1 MQQAQYIACVNAA
14 GFVMNFSIKY
24 LDTNTGEWKVGKQN
38 SGNYPIGQER
48 SLNGAE
54 NDVPLGSVM
63 APVVHAILG
72 VSNEGTPFVTYA
84 ANGQTATYNVH
95 GTTLIYSVD
104 LVQAAQTASAGAGR
118 TTTAR

>member
-14 GFVMNFSIKY
+14 GFVMNFSIKF
-24 LDTNTGEWKVGKQN
+24 LDTNTGEWKVGPQN

-48 SLNGAE
+48 SLNGAD
-54 NDVPLGSVM
+54 NGIPNG
-63 APVVHAILG
+63 APMTADVHAILG
-72 VSNEGTPFVTYA
+72 VSNDGKPLLAYA

-104 LVQAAQTASAGAGR
+104 LVTAAQAAGAGQGGR
-118 TTTAR
+118 TR

>member
-24 LDTNTGEWKVGKQN
+24 LDSNTGEWKVGPQN

-48 SLNGAE
+48 SLNAADNGVTVGAPMTA
-54 NDVPLGSVM
+54 D
-63 APVVHAILG
+63 VHAILG
-72 VSNEGTPFVTYA
+72 VSNDGKPLVSYA

-104 LVQAAQTASAGAGR
+104 LVAAAQAAGAGQA
-118 TTTAR
+118 ARGR